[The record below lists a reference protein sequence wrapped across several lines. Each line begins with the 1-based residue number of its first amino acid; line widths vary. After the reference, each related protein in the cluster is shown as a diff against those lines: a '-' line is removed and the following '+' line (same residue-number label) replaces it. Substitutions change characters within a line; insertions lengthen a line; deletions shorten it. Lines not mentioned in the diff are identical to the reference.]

1 MGLKPLA
8 VGAPLDVVADLGWL
22 GVDEGFSPRPLIG
35 SARLEPGVGG
45 IAMNWVASGPL
56 AVVATAGLPELA
68 LLMGLDM
75 ILKPRCLLNQT
86 IAKKFWISLE
96 FLTVLSTAKAQ
107 VFFLFI
113 LFNKNLQTSLLLED

>member
-22 GVDEGFSPRPLIG
+22 GVDVGFSPRPLIG

-86 IAKKFWISLE
+86 IAKKIWISLE
-96 FLTVLSTAKAQ
+96 FLTVLSTQPSKKY
-107 VFFLFI
+107 VI
-113 LFNKNLQTSLLLED
+113 PM